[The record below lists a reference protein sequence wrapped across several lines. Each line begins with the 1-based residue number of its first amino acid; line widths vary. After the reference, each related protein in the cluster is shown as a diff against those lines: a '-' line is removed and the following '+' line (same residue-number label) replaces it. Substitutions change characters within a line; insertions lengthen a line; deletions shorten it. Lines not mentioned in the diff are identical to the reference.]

1 MPTIHSKQDPS
12 SGSGIFVKYPRISG
26 YTILEHLHEGSHSS
40 IYKAR
45 QDRLGRVV
53 AIKLVPEWPPPTD
66 VALERFNRA
75 AYVCAHTPSQGLC
88 TLFDTGA
95 KDGYYFATY
104 TYLEGQTLQ
113 RLLGM
118 VGQVDEGVAIQ
129 IGLQV
134 ARTLA
139 SLHGNQ
145 ICHRNIKPKNIFL
158 ENSGNV
164 RVIGLG
170 LASCKTAFFSPHLDT
185 HAIGT
190 PHFMAPEM
198 IKGICSDSRSD
209 LYSLGVT
216 LYVIL
221 AGRPPYDRGIP
232 AVVMS
237 RHLTDTP
244 VNLKEI
250 RPDISSKLVALIDA
264 LMVKDPAKRVQTAA
278 EAVAQFEVLARKTNS
293 AFWKLSPADAKQ
305 TSAPAAAA
313 PVLSIPPAPARSAK
327 GFSSWLRT
335 PLGAGLS
342 AGTACALLL
351 GALWCAMSLL
361 RDKQPAAPPSL
372 PEERAIE
379 NVPPARASE
388 LPARPAA
395 EAPAQADEVAAIQ
408 PLVHGEPPEQPAEA
422 ADAAIQATHECAR
435 LLKLT
440 TEFEHDP
447 EAGQAAWAAFLTKY
461 PDAPK
466 TDREIA
472 QNRVELYRTMQNTKK
487 IELQPARRNEFEF

>member
-12 SGSGIFVKYPRISG
+12 NGSGIFVKYPRISG
-26 YTILEHLHEGSHSS
+26 FTILEHLHEGSHSS

-45 QDRLGRVV
+45 QDRLGRIV

-75 AYVCAHTPSQGLC
+75 AYVCAHTPSNGLC

-95 KDGYYFATY
+95 KDSYYFATY
-104 TYLEGQTLQ
+104 TFLEGQTLQ

-118 VGQVDEGVAIQ
+118 VGQVDEGIAIQ

-139 SLHGNQ
+139 ALHANQ

-158 ENSGNV
+158 ENNGNV

-170 LASCKTAFFSPHLDT
+170 LASCKSAFFSPHLDT

-198 IKGICSDSRSD
+198 IKGVCSDPRSD

-250 RPDISSKLVALIDA
+250 RPDVSSKLVALIDA
-264 LMVKDPAKRVQTAA
+264 LMVKDPAKRIQTAND
-278 EAVAQFEVLARKTNS
+278 AVAQFEVLARKTQS
-293 AFWKLSPADAKQ
+293 SMWKLSPAADAKQ
-305 TSAPAAAA
+305 PASPVAAAVA
-313 PVLSIPPAPARSAK
+313 VQPVAAARKQSFR
-327 GFSSWLRT
+327 GWLRT

-351 GALWCAMSLL
+351 GSAWYAVTQL
-361 RDKQPAAPPSL
+361 RDKMPVSTPSKSHQEATPIQSTQPWKLAPINPAVDAAPL
-372 PEERAIE
+372 EETLTVQAKVQ
-379 NVPPARASE
+379 ND
-388 LPARPAA
+388 AA
-395 EAPAQADEVAAIQ
+395 EKGPI
-408 PLVHGEPPEQPAEA
+408 EA
-422 ADAAIQATHECAR
+422 ADSAIIATRECAR
-435 LLKLT
+435 LLKMT
-440 TEFEHDP
+440 PDFERSPDAGL
-447 EAGQAAWAAFLTKY
+447 EAWSGFLAKY

-472 QNRVELYRTMQNTKK
+472 QSRVEIYRNMHNNRNVDT
-487 IELQPARRNEFEF
+487 QPARRGEFEF